1 MPVFVAMLPR
11 DADPDAY
18 VRRHGRTALETVLAH
33 ASPLD
38 EFVLEQLTTQ
48 ASKTL
53 AARSALALAAQL
65 IHPVSQLLFLQ
76 KAEARL
82 QFPAGSLSEA
92 LGIGDAARLR
102 LEEILSQ
109 LVLTVPEVR
118 AQLRGMTL
126 PVRNP
131 QLRELITRTLHQ
143 QSSTEERP
151 DSLA

>member
-1 MPVFVAMLPR
+1 MKQSAEFLGARGQPTVADAADCGRVVSHDGHRELHTGTVPAFVAQLPR
-11 DADPDAY
+11 P
-18 VRRHGRTALETVLAH
+18 
-33 ASPLD
+33 P
-38 EFVLEQLTTQ
+38 
-48 ASKTL
+48 
-53 AARSALALAAQL
+53 AQL

-131 QLRELITRTLHQ
+131 QLRELITRTLQ
-143 QSSTEERP
+143 QPSATEERP

>member
-1 MPVFVAMLPR
+1 
-11 DADPDAY
+11 
-18 VRRHGRTALETVLAH
+18 
-33 ASPLD
+33 
-38 EFVLEQLTTQ
+38 
-48 ASKTL
+48 
-53 AARSALALAAQL
+53 
-65 IHPVSQLLFLQ
+65 VSQLLFLQ

-82 QFPAGSLSEA
+82 QCPAGSLSEA

-131 QLRELITRTLHQ
+131 QLRELITRTLQ
-143 QSSTEERP
+143 QPSATEERP